1 MGDIVA
7 TTSNPV
13 VIRTAYKNALP
24 VVYDPPKPEKILFN
38 KEHLFNSDLF
48 GFGSI
53 IGSITNKSSDMYA
66 MLPVLEEKYGKDSEE
81 VKLIESR
88 LKQCCAAQSR
98 QIDKTKIGRPVKGI
112 PSVWIN
118 KQKITEEMDDE
129 QIAQAELFNRCRV
142 EKYPYFFK
150 YLYDTARKDWKK
162 YVDGCNKTAM
172 QKFRKEVKQLKAQD
186 VHSEEEKEFL
196 TNFDK
201 YAPLMDSNAPMN
213 ILCHYL
219 ENIDFDITRRIKE
232 SQAFDSSIY
241 KNPDLRYT
249 EEEYADITACIER
262 EMKSYNELKKKGAL
276 DEVLA
281 KSKMESIRDK
291 LRYICS
297 NRGVVANAL
306 VDYFYKEK
314 ESASK
319 EILFTL
325 YGTVISRNA
334 LKNAGGVAYFPMRD
348 KEGDIIYLG
357 DRYAVKEVRLNDII

>member
-1 MGDIVA
+1 M
-7 TTSNPV
+7 
-13 VIRTAYKNALP
+13 
-24 VVYDPPKPEKILFN
+24 
-38 KEHLFNSDLF
+38 
-48 GFGSI
+48 
-53 IGSITNKSSDMYA
+53 
-66 MLPVLEEKYGKDSEE
+66 EE
-81 VKLIESR
+81 
-88 LKQCCAAQSR
+88 
-98 QIDKTKIGRPVKGI
+98 KTKIGRPVKGI

-118 KQKITEEMDDE
+118 KQKITEEMNDE
-129 QIAQAELFNRCRV
+129 LTAQAELFNRCRV

-162 YVDGCNKTAM
+162 YMDGCNKTAL
-172 QKFRKEVKQLKAQD
+172 QKFRKDVKQLKAQD

-196 TNFDK
+196 SNFDK
-201 YAPLMDSNAPMN
+201 YAPL
-213 ILCHYL
+213 
-219 ENIDFDITRRIKE
+219 IDFDITRRIKE
-232 SQAFDSSIY
+232 EKVFDWSIY
-241 KNPDLRYT
+241 KNPELNYT

-276 DEVLA
+276 DEVLT

-291 LRYICS
+291 LRYICP
-297 NRGVVANAL
+297 NRGIVTNAL
-306 VDYFYKEK
+306 VDYFYEEK

-357 DRYAVKEVRLNDII
+357 DRYAVKEVCLNDIV